1 MAFWCHHHALH
12 VVNSIKK
19 IWHLQVRLYLHVF
32 ASTRITHSLMSW
44 LCIYIWSIGETLI
57 PQLELMSLT
66 LWKCSFIVFSILGNS
81 PSSIKNPLTQNTA
94 FICCQHNGILSLC
107 CSIHH
112 NTLTL
117 KLIQIQ
123 HGTFFQPIVPPFNT
137 YFNWDIIYLYR
148 CQNH

>member
-1 MAFWCHHHALH
+1 MAYRCHHNAFH
-12 VVNSIKK
+12 VVNFIKK

-32 ASTRITHSLMSW
+32 ASTRITHSLMRW
-44 LCIYIWSIGETLI
+44 LYIWSICETLI

-81 PSSIKNPLTQNTA
+81 PSSTKNSLTQNTP
-94 FICCQHNGILSLC
+94 FICCQHNDILSLC

-137 YFNWDIIYLYR
+137 YFNWDRIYLYR
-148 CQNH
+148 WQDH